1 MNEARIKA
9 IRKRLTAALSPTALE
24 ILDESHLHIGHAGA
38 RDGRGHFRIRI
49 ASPMFNGR
57 RPIEQHRLV
66 YEALGDLMETD
77 IHAAAIEIIKRNG
90 I

>member
-1 MNEARIKA
+1 MTEARIA
-9 IRKRLTAALSPTALE
+9 EIRARLTSALDPTSLE
-24 ILDESHLHIGHAGA
+24 IIDESHLHAGHAGA

-49 ASPMFNGR
+49 ASPKFEGR

-77 IHAAAIEIIKRNG
+77 IHAAAIEVSKN
-90 I
+90 